1 MQLKL
6 VHGHH
11 LFHSYEER
19 IENRGM
25 LGGHVSQVQ
34 VRGEESSP
42 LSLEP
47 DLQLMLTV
55 LSFHIADVKLSYTE
69 IIYRKHHFS

>member
-1 MQLKL
+1 
-6 VHGHH
+6 
-11 LFHSYEER
+11 
-19 IENRGM
+19 M

-34 VRGEESSP
+34 VRGESFPP

-55 LSFHIADVKLSYTE
+55 LSFHIADVKLSYIE